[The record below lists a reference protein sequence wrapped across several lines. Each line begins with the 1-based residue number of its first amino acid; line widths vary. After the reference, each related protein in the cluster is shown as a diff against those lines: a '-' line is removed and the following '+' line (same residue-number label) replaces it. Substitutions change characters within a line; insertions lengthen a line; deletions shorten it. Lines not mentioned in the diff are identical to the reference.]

1 MARLPMCI
9 FSFLFGHCYTTALAA
24 VAAVYHEFQ
33 FLFIKFEIFY
43 IKQEVIWII
52 VLIKKKCEIVIYAR
66 GSVEVG
72 EEKKSQI

>member
-33 FLFIKFEIFY
+33 FLFIKFEFFY

-52 VLIKKKCEIVIYAR
+52 VLIKKKSAR
-66 GSVEVG
+66 LLFMRVEALR
-72 EEKKSQI
+72 